1 MYEFIF
7 SRTTPRPRAALLQRV
22 TVTAPSSAY
31 AWALFEALYPQ
42 RHFVAFTCTHV

>member
-1 MYEFIF
+1 MYQFIF
-7 SRTTPRPRAALLQRV
+7 SRTPPGPRAALLQRV
-22 TVTAPSSAY
+22 TVTAPTSAY

>member
-7 SRTTPRPRAALLQRV
+7 ARTTPGPRAALLQRV
-22 TVTAPSSAY
+22 TVTAPTSAY

>member
-7 SRTTPRPRAALLQRV
+7 SRTAPGPRAALLQRV
-22 TVTAPSSAY
+22 TVTAPTIAY

>member
-7 SRTTPRPRAALLQRV
+7 ARTTPTSAALLQRV
-22 TVTAPSSAY
+22 TVTAPTSAY

-42 RHFVAFTCTHV
+42 RHFVAFTCSHV

>member
-7 SRTTPRPRAALLQRV
+7 SRTTHGTRAALLQRV
-22 TVTAPSSAY
+22 TVTAPTSAY

>member
-7 SRTTPRPRAALLQRV
+7 SRTTPGPRASLIQRV
-22 TVTAPSSAY
+22 TVTAPTSAY

-42 RHFVAFTCTHV
+42 HRFVAFTCTHV